1 MARCL
6 IIACGC
12 RGTELARGLRARG
25 HAVRT
30 TTRSPERAAAL
41 GSEGFE
47 AVLGDPDRVATL
59 APALDH
65 VVVAYI
71 LLGCATGEPEAV
83 RSLHT
88 TRLDMLLSKM
98 LDSTVRGIVYESAG
112 RAPDAIL
119 SGGAARVSAFAQD
132 SRIPHVLLSAPPDP
146 WTAWRDEALAALDRV
161 LSPAS

>member
-12 RGTELARGLRARG
+12 RGTELGRGLRAAG
-25 HAVRT
+25 HAVRA

-41 GSEGFE
+41 DSEGFE

-65 VVVAYI
+65 VAVAYI
-71 LLGCATGEPEAV
+71 LLGCASGEPDALQ
-83 RSLHT
+83 SLHT

-112 RAPDAIL
+112 QVPAAIL
-119 SGGAARVSAFAQD
+119 AGGAARVRAFAED

-146 WTAWRDEALAALDRV
+146 WTAWRDEALAAMDRV
-161 LSPAS
+161 LSTAV